1 MSENL
6 TAEEKATQIFK
17 QTESSVSS
25 DDLTDLDELNIIQN
39 KGIEYVLHCPGK
51 EDLPLYI
58 APLKVDQYRPLFE
71 LQKEVEGLEVYEQLE
86 RSVNCYS
93 RIFNIPVEVLSS
105 YLDAEDVKIISGLL
119 VCGMYE
125 GKKLFSKKKFK
136 MSGSMT
142 LQSIIGK
149 GRINP
154 PGLPTT

>member
-1 MSENL
+1 
-6 TAEEKATQIFK
+6 
-17 QTESSVSS
+17 
-25 DDLTDLDELNIIQN
+25 
-39 KGIEYVLHCPGK
+39 
-51 EDLPLYI
+51 
-58 APLKVDQYRPLFE
+58 
-71 LQKEVEGLEVYEQLE
+71 
-86 RSVNCYS
+86 
-93 RIFNIPVEVLSS
+93 VEVLSS

-136 MSGSMT
+136 MSESTT